1 MAANL
6 LKTTFFL
13 FLFCFSLTITKS
25 YGQYATEVV
34 VVDLENDRLRKTIES
49 NASSLLTE
57 FNRAFFENR
66 VPVLDGRLV
75 TQQAKNTILL
85 LWETSHFRC
94 FETEIFERV
103 ALRHTQNEYELRN
116 VPLFF
121 KEAFEGENYEE
132 AVLVFNDQG
141 KIDNFYIS
149 IGTNR
154 VNEILREA
162 NSVTDFRRR
171 QIVLDFV
178 ENFRTSYNRRDID
191 FLEKVFSEDALIIS
205 GVIRTIPQNNDLM
218 GANMNNTTIEY
229 TRRSKS
235 EYITHMRRIFRINDY
250 INIRFSDVDV
260 MQHGRYPE
268 IYGVTVKQDWNTTR
282 YSDVGYVFLM
292 IDFKDDENPII
303 HVRTWQPEEY
313 IIGGGEVFS
322 LGSFGNYNR

>member
-6 LKTTFFL
+6 LKPVL
-13 FLFCFSLTITKS
+13 FVILFSFITINAL
-25 YGQYATEVV
+25 GQYATEVLV
-34 VVDLENDRLRKTIES
+34 VELGNERLKNSIEK
-49 NASSLLTE
+49 NASKLLTE
-57 FNRAFFENR
+57 FNKAFFEDR
-66 VPVLDGRLV
+66 VPVLDDRIV
-75 TQQAKNTILL
+75 TQQARNTILL

-94 FETEIFERV
+94 FETELFERV
-103 ALRHTQNEYELRN
+103 AQRHNQNEFELRN
-116 VPLFF
+116 IPLFF

-132 AVLVFNDQG
+132 GVFVFNSQG

-154 VNEILREA
+154 ANEILREA
-162 NSVTDFRRR
+162 NNVTDFRRR
-171 QIVLDFV
+171 QIVLDFM

-205 GVIRTIPQNNDLM
+205 GVIRTIPQNHDLM

-229 TRRSKS
+229 TRRSKT
-235 EYITHMRRIFRINDY
+235 EYINHMRRIFRINDY
-250 INIRFSDVDV
+250 INIRFSEVEV

-268 IYGVTVKQDWNTTR
+268 IYGVTVKQNWNTTR

-313 IIGGGEVFS
+313 IVGGGEVFS